1 MTRPL
6 KKMPTPLGVAAGA
19 IASVALPI
27 GLTYHRLY
35 IVMEADLGAGP
46 VPLPADEWE
55 NHVEEIRVMVNG
67 DAQII
72 IDAKDLVALNAYH
85 GMPDQEGTLA
95 LYLSQ
100 PWMRTANGED
110 QTAYG
115 TVGLASFT
123 LEIDLKEG
131 ISSPKLEVYAVQSPG
146 TAYGMHL
153 RVQKYTVPQ
162 GLEGERQIA
171 DIMRGNYGMLALHV
185 NSDKVGDIEVHAD
198 QRKVLESTKVVRAAH
213 PDPFRS
219 CCPGGLHAYRP
230 GVGKPPYRG
239 DADGAGRFPS
249 DGGFRGSGQFRD
261 LCGVCTGR
269 VIAAGKWP
277 GGPWVDLAAPLLKGG
292 KNGKKKHW
300 CACHAPG

>member
-213 PDPFRS
+213 LTHS
-219 CCPGGLHAYRP
+219 
-230 GVGKPPYRG
+230 
-239 DADGAGRFPS
+239 
-249 DGGFRGSGQFRD
+249 
-261 LCGVCTGR
+261 GR
-269 VIAAGKWP
+269 VAQAGYTHIDLVSENRLIEAMP
-277 GGPWVDLAAPLLKGG
+277 MALADFRLTVDFEEAGNFVIYAVSVQG
-292 KNGKKKHW
+292 
-300 CACHAPG
+300 A